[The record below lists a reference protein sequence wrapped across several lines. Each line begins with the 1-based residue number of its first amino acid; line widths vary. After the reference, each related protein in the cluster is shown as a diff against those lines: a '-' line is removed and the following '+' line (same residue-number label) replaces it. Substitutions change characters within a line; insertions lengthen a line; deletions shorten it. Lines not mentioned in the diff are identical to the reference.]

1 MKYKVPVSWQMY
13 GYVEVESETRQGAA
27 EIAEKDPTIGLPENG
42 SYVEASWEVDWEVI
56 EDERGKI
63 I

>member
-1 MKYKVPVSWQMY
+1 MY